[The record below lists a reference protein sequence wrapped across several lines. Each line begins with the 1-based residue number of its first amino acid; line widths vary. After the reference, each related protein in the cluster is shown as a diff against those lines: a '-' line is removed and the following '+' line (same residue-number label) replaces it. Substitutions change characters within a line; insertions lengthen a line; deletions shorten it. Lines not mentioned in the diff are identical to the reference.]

1 MKTWVLISV
10 WSKSGDYV
18 ASYDDS
24 KDPPITTAT
33 IGDIEVDN
41 QVIFE
46 AIEHIKK
53 AVKED

>member
-1 MKTWVLISV
+1 MKIQITIWG
-10 WSKSGDYV
+10 KDGDYT
-18 ASYDDS
+18 AYYDDP

-41 QVIFE
+41 QAIFE